1 MPPGK
6 SDYVRSILDGKKF
19 ALGKGWFITKQLSQ
33 EQIKQGITHTVA
45 RQLEADFFSSQ
56 LWAQGGRCGIPLLQE
71 AVSRSLTEHI
81 RGE

>member
-45 RQLEADFFSSQ
+45 RQLEADFLSSQ